1 MNRAW
6 ALLILVVV
14 VLALLAPTGCANLSP
29 RQQHALT
36 GGVAGT
42 AAGAVLGAL
51 AGNAAVGAAIGGAT
65 GLAAGALW
73 RDVESAL

>member
-6 ALLILVVV
+6 ALLVLVVA
-14 VLALLAPTGCANLSP
+14 VLALPAPTGYANLSP
-29 RQQHALT
+29 RQQQALT

-51 AGNAAVGAAIGGAT
+51 AGNAAVGAAIGDAT

-73 RDVESAL
+73 RDIESAL

>member
-6 ALLILVVV
+6 ALLVLVVA
-14 VLALLAPTGCANLSP
+14 VLALPAPTGYANLSP
-29 RQQHALT
+29 RQQQALT

-51 AGNAAVGAAIGGAT
+51 AGNAIGDAT

-73 RDVESAL
+73 RAIESAL